1 MKNVIRMLAVGGL
14 LALGAGSA
22 SAEVVVNYVQ
32 SERFTDLPKNQHERA
47 QVLAELTRHFNKLGA
62 ELPAGQTLRIDVD
75 DIDLAGRRL
84 PTIGTREERIFNY
97 ATDWPRIELE
107 YEVESNGQIVRSG
120 KASLRDMTALG
131 RTQRYFDG
139 DPLRF
144 EKPMLN
150 EWFHMTVMPR
160 ERTASR

>member
-1 MKNVIRMLAVGGL
+1 MKNVIRMLAAGGL
-14 LALGAGSA
+14 WALVVGSA

-32 SERFTDLPKNQHERA
+32 SDRFTDLPRMQQERE
-47 QVLAELTRHFNKLGA
+47 QVLAELTKHLTKLGA
-62 ELPAGQTLRIDVD
+62 DLPAGQTLRIDVD

-84 PTIGTREERIFNY
+84 PTTGTREERMFHS
-97 ATDWPRIELE
+97 AVDWPRIELE

-120 KASLRDMTALG
+120 KVALRDMAYLS

-144 EKPMLN
+144 EKPMIN
-150 EWFHMTVMPR
+150 EWFYTAVAPR